1 MIDINK
7 QYSNIVKKI
16 SDNDMIIEII
26 GSTEDADRIGDRM
39 FMSGVKL
46 DNYKKNPVIL
56 ANHEQGCNE
65 KPTVIGKAIDVKVK
79 NNQLVFTVQ
88 FAETSNAKDWY
99 HLYANGFMNASSIGF
114 NEIKKKP
121 NKFGGYDYL
130 EWELLELSLVSIPCN
145 PNAIRHAL
153 EQGAITKSMYNII
166 NKEEIM
172 KKELEDI
179 IEEEEKEL
187 NEEQEVIEE
196 SEENEVEESTEVE
209 EEVKAEEVEEDEVVE
224 EEKDES
230 EEVEE
235 EKDEED
241 ESEEVVEEDESEV
254 AEEPVKKDKSLDKES
269 KVNRKIK
276 FTKNGG
282 NKMNKYEQFKSYCV
296 NTKSL
301 TGAKNSG
308 EAVLPE
314 GFVNDV
320 VDRIKKDPVALRNL
334 VHVYPTSLRTGKI
347 PVTGTEISADWAA
360 SDSAFQEKDFTFG
373 EISYAISDILAYTK
387 ISNDLIADTPV
398 NLYNELLKQ
407 VTNFITKMENA
418 AIIAGNGTNKP
429 KGIVATSEVKSI
441 TLQGAM
447 KADDIVALPYEID
460 VTWRQNGVFLVPS
473 ELMKEIRL
481 MKDAQGQYLFVE
493 GSVVNGAP
501 RTLAGYPVVE
511 LANVGSKQIVFGD
524 LSQYYLIDRQE
535 LIVEMNDSAAFT
547 ENKVVVRFGE
557 RIDGK
562 VAVPE
567 AFVVLNQHA

>member
-39 FMSGVKL
+39 FMSGIRL

-79 NNQLVFTVQ
+79 DNQLVFKIQ

-145 PNAIRHAL
+145 PNAIRHAF
-153 EQGAITKSMYNII
+153 EQGTITKSMYNII
-166 NKEEIM
+166 NKEENMAKENIINEEE
-172 KKELEDI
+172 KKICEDEEKELNNEEVVDEESSEEVIEETETEESIEETEAEDLEDESEDEEDI
-179 IEEEEKEL
+179 VEEEKEL
-187 NEEQEVIEE
+187 DN
-196 SEENEVEESTEVE
+196 
-209 EEVKAEEVEEDEVVE
+209 
-224 EEKDES
+224 
-230 EEVEE
+230 
-235 EKDEED
+235 
-241 ESEEVVEEDESEV
+241 EVVEEDESEV
-254 AEEPVKKDKSLDKES
+254 AEEPAKKDKSLDKER

-282 NKMNKYEQFKSYCV
+282 NKMNKYEQFKEYC
-296 NTKSL
+296 KSKAL
-301 TGAKNSG
+301 TGAQSAGKSL
-308 EAVLPE
+308 LPE

-320 VDRIKKDPVALRNL
+320 VDRIKKDPIALRNL
-334 VHVYPTSLRTGKI
+334 VHVYPTTLRTGKI

-360 SDSAFQEKDFTFG
+360 SDAEFQEKDFTFG

-418 AIIAGNGTNKP
+418 AILAGNGTNKP
-429 KGIVATSEVKSI
+429 KGITATSEVKAI
-441 TLQGAM
+441 TLEAAM
-447 KADDIVALPYEID
+447 TADDIVGLPYNVD

-481 MKDAQGQYLFVE
+481 MKDAHGQYLFVE

-511 LANVGSKQIVFGD
+511 LATIGNKQIVFGD

>member
-7 QYSNIVKKI
+7 QYSNVVKKV
-16 SDNDMIIEII
+16 SDEDMIIEII

-39 FMSGVKL
+39 FMSGVNL

-56 ANHEQGCNE
+56 ANHEQSAGE
-65 KPTVIGKAIDVKVK
+65 KPTVIGKALEVKVD
-79 NNQLVFTVQ
+79 NNQLIFKIQ
-88 FAETSNAKDWY
+88 FANTENAKDWY
-99 HLYANGFMNASSIGF
+99 HLYANGFMKASSIGF
-114 NEIKKKP
+114 NPIKAKP

-145 PNAIRHAL
+145 PNAIRHAF
-153 EQGAITKSMYNII
+153 EQGSITKSMYNII
-166 NKEEIM
+166 NKEDNM
-172 KKELEDI
+172 
-179 IEEEEKEL
+179 EKEK
-187 NEEQEVIEE
+187 IEDT
-196 SEENEVEESTEVE
+196 VVE
-209 EEVKAEEVEEDEVVE
+209 EEVKAACGEEEEVKATEEEVENEAEEKEESVDEETEEEVGEEQPEESEEQPEEDEVVE
-224 EEKDES
+224 K
-230 EEVEE
+230 
-235 EKDEED
+235 ED
-241 ESEEVVEEDESEV
+241 QVEEDEPEV
-254 AEEPVKKDKSLDKES
+254 AEESVKKDKSLDKEN
-269 KVNRKIK
+269 KINRKIK

-282 NKMNKYEQFKSYCV
+282 NKMNKYEQFKDYC
-296 NTKSL
+296 KSKAL
-301 TGAKNSG
+301 TGASNVG
-308 EAVLPE
+308 EALLPE
-314 GFVNDV
+314 GFINDV
-320 VDRIKKDPVALRNL
+320 ADRIKKDPVALRNL

-347 PVTGTEISADWAA
+347 PVTGTEISAEWAA
-360 SDSAFQEKDFTFG
+360 SDAAFGEKDFTFG

-387 ISNDLIADTPV
+387 ISNDLLADTPV

-407 VTNFITKMENA
+407 VVNFITKMENA
-418 AIIAGNGTNKP
+418 AILAGNGTNKP
-429 KGIVATSEVKSI
+429 KGIIATSEVKAV
-441 TLQGAM
+441 TLSAKM
-447 KADDIVALPYEID
+447 TADDIVGLPYEVD
-460 VTWRQNGVFLVPS
+460 VTWRQNGVFIVPS

-481 MKDAQGQYLFVE
+481 MKDTNGQYLFAE

-511 LANVGSKQIVFGD
+511 LATVGEKQIIFGD